1 MPRLRAIYSKT
12 LKITGQLLTAHNNNI
27 ETKGLQEKLHVT
39 LWTAKH
45 SRNIYKLQIA
55 EIGVYIGYAGLR

>member
-1 MPRLRAIYSKT
+1 M
-12 LKITGQLLTAHNNNI
+12 TGQLLTVHTNNN
-27 ETKGLQEKLHVT
+27 ETKSVQKKLHVA

-45 SRNIYKLQIA
+45 SRNIYELHIA